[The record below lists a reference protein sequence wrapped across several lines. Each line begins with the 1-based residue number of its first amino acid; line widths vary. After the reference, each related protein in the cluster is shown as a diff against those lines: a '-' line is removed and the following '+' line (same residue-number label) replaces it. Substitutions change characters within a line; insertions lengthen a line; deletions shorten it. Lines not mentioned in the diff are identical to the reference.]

1 LNNSGTDDQNISGSG
16 LSGTTLTIGI
26 ENGSN
31 ETVDLSSLTD
41 HDWYEVGGTS
51 APNDI
56 NDNIFTQG
64 NVAIGKT
71 TITGSRALDVE
82 GDVELNDRLYMNG
95 REALRAITTEN
106 WLRLNNANDF
116 TSGTFIQN
124 HLRVD
129 DSMTVNESGGNRNM
143 RVEGQNEVN
152 LLVTDAS
159 ADAVG
164 IGTATPDALL
174 DVEGGTVRFS
184 DYGNNAVTGT
194 ATSLVGV
201 EADGDLVEVNSL
213 KASKIFYPPSIAV
226 DASTNGTG
234 FTIDLHAQY
243 TAQYGTPTV
252 GSAGAPAA
260 VPTYGAT
267 ELYYY
272 VTYADP
278 SVFDTGTMS
287 IDANGILTY
296 DIIGQPTDYN
306 TLINVVFVVK

>member
-1 LNNSGTDDQNISGSG
+1 
-16 LSGTTLTIGI
+16 
-26 ENGSN
+26 
-31 ETVDLSSLTD
+31 
-41 HDWYEVGGTS
+41 
-51 APNDI
+51 
-56 NDNIFTQG
+56 
-64 NVAIGKT
+64 
-71 TITGSRALDVE
+71 
-82 GDVELNDRLYMNG
+82 
-95 REALRAITTEN
+95 
-106 WLRLNNANDF
+106 
-116 TSGTFIQN
+116 
-124 HLRVD
+124 
-129 DSMTVNESGGNRNM
+129 MTVNESGGNRNM